1 MSREDY
7 ISKLFRENADKLD
20 EQPSHDL
27 WSRISGELDRPE
39 GSSEQEDLPK
49 FEQVSPKS
57 AARPRGGLMQLA
69 PYFAAASIV
78 AAVLLASPLF
88 FEREAE
94 LKTAHQMAESSDRG
108 LLAEEMKLES
118 ESEALPL
125 NAEEQEAQFEAQEKE
140 QAKKIFQAAQEKAP
154 KPLAADDF
162 DDIKLSKEEAS
173 DDIVILSPEEKVVE
187 EEPLL
192 VQEEAR
198 AEFDYPLPKM
208 SPPIARNYANAP
220 AADPSLAPQIEALQE
235 QNAVMTAPK
244 EAEQMNKRGLVS
256 KRAKEKSRKK
266 VVRHKIHPR
275 IQLFE
280 WLLGEYEDQT
290 PEAGTSIERWRLLGP
305 NVIEGIAVLK
315 KGEDKIFEERMRI
328 FYDEDL
334 RQVFLDLPL
343 DDSRLPARYMLSQFD
358 TERIIFEQ
366 NDQSDLPNKIILQPS
381 LQGYTLI
388 ILQERGFLKSGQQQ
402 YLQHRNRLS
411 NVRAIRDLKL
421 KE

>member
-20 EQPSHDL
+20 EQPSQDL

-39 GSSEQEDLPK
+39 GSSTQEDLPR
-49 FEQVSPKS
+49 FEQISSKS
-57 AARPRGGLMQLA
+57 AARPRGAMLKFA

-78 AAVLLASPLF
+78 AAILLASPLF
-88 FEREAE
+88 FEQEAAPE
-94 LKTAHQMAESSDRG
+94 MAQKMAEPSDRG
-108 LLAEEMKLES
+108 LLAEAIKEEA

-125 NAEEQEAQFEAQEKE
+125 NAKEQEAQFEAQEKE
-140 QAKKIFQAAQEKAP
+140 QAEKILQAAQEKAP
-154 KPLAADDF
+154 QPLAEEDLNELT
-162 DDIKLSKEEAS
+162 KLKEQPTDELVVLTPDVELQEEA
-173 DDIVILSPEEKVVE
+173 
-187 EEPLL
+187 PLL
-192 VQEEAR
+192 VQEEAVI
-198 AEFDYPLPKM
+198 ASDYPLPKM
-208 SPPIARNYANAP
+208 SPTVQRNYAKTP

-235 QNAVMTAPK
+235 QNMAKAEPK
-244 EAEQMNKRGLVS
+244 QLEKENKRGLRR
-256 KRAKEKSRKK
+256 KQAKGRSRKK
-266 VVRHKIHPR
+266 AQKHKIHPR

-290 PEAGTSIERWRLLGP
+290 PESGTSIERWRLLNP

-315 KGEDKIFEERMRI
+315 KGDDKIFEERMRI
-328 FYDEDL
+328 FYDEGL

-366 NDQSDLPNKIILQPS
+366 NDKTELPNKIILQPS

>member
-20 EQPSHDL
+20 EQPSQDL
-27 WSRISGELDRPE
+27 WSRISGELDYPE
-39 GSSEQEDLPK
+39 SSNGQEDLPK
-49 FEQVSPKS
+49 FEQISSKS
-57 AARPRGGLMQLA
+57 VARPRGGMMQLA

-78 AAVLLASPLF
+78 AAILLASPLF
-88 FEREAE
+88 FEREVQAE
-94 LKTAHQMAESSDRG
+94 MAEQLAESSDRS
-108 LLAEEMKLES
+108 LLAEEMKAES

-125 NAEEQEAQFEAQEKE
+125 NAEEQKAQFEAQEKE

-154 KPLAADDF
+154 KPLAEDDF
-162 DDIKLSKEEAS
+162 DEIKLSKEEAT
-173 DDIVILSPEEKVVE
+173 DDIIILAPEEKVVD

-192 VQEEAR
+192 VQEEAT
-198 AEFDYPLPKM
+198 AAFDYPLPKM
-208 SPPIARNYANAP
+208 SPPIVRNYANAP
-220 AADPSLAPQIEALQE
+220 AADPNLAPQIEALQE
-235 QNAVMTAPK
+235 QNEVKSMPK
-244 EAEQMNKRGLVS
+244 QAEQLNKRGLVS
-256 KRAKEKSRKK
+256 KRAKAKSRKK
-266 VVRHKIHPR
+266 AIRHKIHPR

-315 KGEDKIFEERMRI
+315 KGGDKIFEERMRI

-366 NDQSDLPNKIILQPS
+366 NDQSELPNKIILQPS

>member
-20 EQPSHDL
+20 EQPSQDL
-27 WSRISGELDRPE
+27 WSRISGELDQPE
-39 GSSEQEDLPK
+39 GSSTQEDLPR
-49 FEQVSPKS
+49 FEQISPKS
-57 AARPRGGLMQLA
+57 AARPRGAMLKFA

-78 AAVLLASPLF
+78 AAILLASPLF
-88 FEREAE
+88 FEQEAAPE
-94 LKTAHQMAESSDRG
+94 MAQKMAEPSDRG
-108 LLAEEMKLES
+108 LLAEAIKEEV

-125 NAEEQEAQFEAQEKE
+125 NAKEQEAQFEAQEKE
-140 QAKKIFQAAQEKAP
+140 QAQKILQAAQEKASQ
-154 KPLAADDF
+154 PLAEEDLNELT
-162 DDIKLSKEEAS
+162 KLKEQPIDELVVLTQDA
-173 DDIVILSPEEKVVE
+173 SPEEEPILLQEQAE
-187 EEPLL
+187 E
-192 VQEEAR
+192 QA
-198 AEFDYPLPKM
+198 DYPLPKM
-208 SPPIARNYANAP
+208 GPTVPRNYAKTP

-235 QNAVMTAPK
+235 QNIVKTAPK
-244 EAEQMNKRGLVS
+244 QLEEENKRGLR
-256 KRAKEKSRKK
+256 KKQAKGRSRKK
-266 VVRHKIHPR
+266 AQKHKIHPR

-290 PEAGTSIERWRLLGP
+290 PEAGTSIERWRLLHP

-315 KGEDKIFEERMRI
+315 KGDDKIFEERMRI
-328 FYDEDL
+328 FYDEGL

-366 NDQSDLPNKIILQPS
+366 NDQADLPNKIILQPS
-381 LQGYTLI
+381 LQGYSLI
-388 ILQERGFLKSGQQQ
+388 ILQERGFLKTRQQQ